1 MTMKKE
7 YIIPETQVVL
17 LNMQQHLLTGSQGDV
32 VDGGI
37 EVPGGDQLA
46 PVFEE
51 WDDFDIEDEGFDYS
65 DDYASF

>member
-1 MTMKKE
+1 MKKE

-32 VDGGI
+32 VDGDI

-46 PVFEE
+46 PFFEE